1 MDSQN
6 NTSNHTRE
14 QRQLELHWLT
24 AKSLVEINGKLTDL
38 VTLQQQEVDL
48 LRRLVEKSV
57 LP

>member
-1 MDSQN
+1 MDPKN

-14 QRQLELHWLT
+14 HRQLDLQWLI

-48 LRRLVEKSV
+48 LRRLVERSA